1 MERRGLDI
9 FLLILKILI
18 PVALV
23 LYLGWAAIDLSEVH
37 IEDMK
42 HVGENGYFSGYGLSF
57 AAFIILGFMYN
68 GVALVVALVGLII
81 SICYK
86 GAYHHRRNIVT
97 FVLLMIAPVAA
108 ELLLVLM
115 GNLIPGI
122 VG

>member
-23 LYLGWAAIDLSEVH
+23 LYLGWAAIDLSEMH

-68 GVALVVALVGLII
+68 GAALTVALVGLII

-86 GAYHHRRNIVT
+86 GAYHYRRNIVT

-115 GNLIPGI
+115 GKLIPGI

>member
-86 GAYHHRRNIVT
+86 GAYRHRRNIVT

>member
-1 MERRGLDI
+1 M
-9 FLLILKILI
+9 KILI

-23 LYLGWAAIDLSEVH
+23 LYLGWAAIDLSEMH

-68 GVALVVALVGLII
+68 GAALAVALVGLII

-86 GAYHHRRNIVT
+86 GAYHYRRNIVT

-115 GNLIPGI
+115 GKLIPGI

>member
-23 LYLGWAAIDLSEVH
+23 LYLGWAAIDLSEMH

-68 GVALVVALVGLII
+68 GAALAVALVGLII

-86 GAYHHRRNIVT
+86 GAYHYRRNIVT

-115 GNLIPGI
+115 GKLIPGI

>member
-97 FVLLMIAPVAA
+97 FVLLMIAPVVA
-108 ELLLVLM
+108 ELLLILM
-115 GNLIPGI
+115 GSIIPGI